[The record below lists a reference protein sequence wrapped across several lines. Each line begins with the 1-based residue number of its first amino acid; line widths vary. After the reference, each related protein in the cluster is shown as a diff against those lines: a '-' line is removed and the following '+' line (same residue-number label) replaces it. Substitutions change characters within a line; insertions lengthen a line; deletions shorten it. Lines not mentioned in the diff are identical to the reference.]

1 MDGRHC
7 TPYELIESLYGIGPG
22 GEHIQECPAC
32 AAQLADMRELRR
44 QSLDEPFS
52 DAELADQSR
61 RWRDRVEAGPRRPS
75 RSVWSWRVAA
85 VSAMV
90 ALGTVAVL
98 PRASQR
104 QSEVAAVEDQKLFED
119 AFRKV
124 VSVEPAPFAPLENLF
139 ERSEP

>member
-7 TPYELIESLYGIGPG
+7 TSDELIHILYGIGPEG
-22 GEHIQECPAC
+22 GHVRECAAC
-32 AAQLADMRELRR
+32 AERLAGMRERRR

-61 RWRDRVEAGPRRPS
+61 RWRERVEPPRPQ
-75 RSVWSWRVAA
+75 WPWRVAA
-85 VSAMV
+85 VAATV
-90 ALGTVAVL
+90 ALAVSAVL
-98 PRASQR
+98 PRTPQRLTASMDDR
-104 QSEVAAVEDQKLFED
+104 KLFED

-124 VSVEPAPFAPLENLF
+124 ESIGTEPFAPLEGLF